1 MLKAFFFSGRLSVS
15 QATPSCSLMSST
27 MSLLSG
33 MVFLPRLEFGPIV
46 PAVPVAQVV
55 QTKSYKLAVTLDYR
69 ADFGDST
76 LRKTIEAFGVIRE
89 DLLFGLVRNIFAP
102 NDLTHGVGPLGV
114 PMWIVRCVHHALVAK
129 LFNNE
134 RQSG

>member
-15 QATPSCSLMSST
+15 QATPSCSLMLSM

-33 MVFLPRLEFGPIV
+33 MVCLHRYDFVPIV
-46 PAVPVAQVV
+46 SAVPIVQVV
-55 QTKSYKLAVTLDYR
+55 QTGSHSVAVALDYS
-69 ADFGDST
+69 ADFGDSI

-102 NDLTHGVGPLGV
+102 NDLTHSVGPLGV
-114 PMWIVRCVHHALVAK
+114 PTRIV
-129 LFNNE
+129 
-134 RQSG
+134 